1 MKNLFEIVE
10 RVALAVAILSPTAAC
25 AEPAGQAASSKRP
38 TNAKAA
44 GVSLSTFVS
53 RRDKK
58 LLADDIDGDGKVSR
72 SEFIAAVKS
81 GKADP
86 ARRFARIDA
95 NGDGTLDKPEIDAML
110 SRRFRRLD
118 INGDGMLN
126 AAERTTA
133 QARKNRNAGEEPES

>member
-1 MKNLFEIVE
+1 
-10 RVALAVAILSPTAAC
+10 
-25 AEPAGQAASSKRP
+25 
-38 TNAKAA
+38 
-44 GVSLSTFVS
+44 LSTFVS